1 MTMKDRAAAAR
12 RAKHALGHL
21 EQHPGTGLDQLGAAR
36 TQLNIVHNLND
47 DQAIWGAVHALE
59 SVVVDVY
66 GRIAAC
72 STCT

>member
-1 MTMKDRAAAAR
+1 MTMKSRAAAAR

-21 EQHPGTGLDQLGAAR
+21 EQHPGTRLDQLGAAR

-47 DQAIWGAVHALE
+47 NQAIWEAVHALE

-66 GRIAAC
+66 GHVPAC
-72 STCT
+72 SICT